1 MPRAWVWLQVRLL
14 LGLVLVA
21 GVAAASPSTGVGADL
36 CNSPVVYPGDDASRE
51 AIAQWMAHGARSRGI
66 PGELPVMAAL
76 VESGMKNVHP
86 GDSDSV
92 GYFAMRVSIWD
103 RGAYA
108 GFPDDPELQ
117 LTWFVDQAIAVRE
130 IRIAEGD
137 IAFGTDPNTWGNW
150 IADVEQAAEQ
160 YRGRY
165 QLKLAEASQ
174 LVGAS
179 CSDLAVPTAVDDSY
193 SALQEWP
200 LSVAAPGVLANDS
213 SSAAG
218 TTAQLVAGPTHG
230 SLQLAADGSFVYQ
243 GAEDFTGT
251 DSFTYR
257 ALAGA
262 QQSASATVT
271 LSVTAACDGQRATIV
286 GTAEADQLTG
296 TPGPD
301 VIVGLAGND
310 VLVGGGG
317 NDRLCGGSGDDRL
330 SGGTGN
336 DTLRGGSGFDRCIG
350 RPGTDD
356 ATNCELAPAL
366 P

>member
-1 MPRAWVWLQVRLL
+1 
-14 LGLVLVA
+14 
-21 GVAAASPSTGVGADL
+21 
-36 CNSPVVYPGDDASRE
+36 VVYPGDDASQE

-76 VESGMKNVHP
+76 VESGLKNLHY
-86 GDSDSV
+86 GDADSV

-117 LTWFVDQAIAVRE
+117 LTWFVDQAIAARDR
-130 IRIAEGD
+130 RIAAGD
-137 IAFGTDPNTWGNW
+137 LAFGTDPNTWGEW
-150 IADVEQAAEQ
+150 VADVEEPAEQ

-179 CSDLAVPTAVDDSY
+179 CSDLPAPIAVDDSY

-200 LSVAAPGVLANDS
+200 LSVIAPGVLANDS

-230 SLQLAADGSFVYQ
+230 SLQLAADGSFVYR
-243 GAEDFTGT
+243 GAEDFTGR

-257 ALAGA
+257 ALAGS

-286 GTAEADQLTG
+286 GTAGADKLTG
-296 TPGPD
+296 TPSAD
-301 VIVGLAGND
+301 VIVGFAGND

-317 NDRLCGGSGDDRL
+317 NDRLCGGSGEDTL

-336 DTLRGGSGFDRCIG
+336 DTLRGGSGFDRCIAI
-350 RPGTDD
+350 PGTDD
-356 ATNCELAPAL
+356 ATACELALVL